1 MELRQL
7 RSFVA
12 VAEELHFRRAA
23 DRLHLA
29 QPSVSQQIRTLEA
42 ELGVRLFERNRRG
55 AVLTPAGV
63 ALLGE
68 ARDLLSR
75 ADRAVAIA
83 RATGTGERGR
93 LRMSLTRS
101 LTGGV
106 AGAIVTA
113 YRARYPEVELVLSLG
128 TTMLHVEQL
137 HAGEIDVGFVRPPL
151 GESGLEELV
160 LGREPMVCV
169 LPRGHR
175 LTRRATVRPA
185 DLRGEPLVWWP
196 EEHGP
201 GAWREVRREVCGDPP
216 WPPLARAE
224 PEEERIVIGRGRG
237 RGDLVH
243 HARAVAQPAHPGC
256 RVPPVRATRTDHG
269 NRDRVAAGGRP
280 ADGGAASG
288 AGRGRCRGFA
298 RVNEGGAR
306 VARATALEWTAL
318 TLSMHRNLGRVT
330 PHSTTSAARVS
341 GELPPIGRTS
351 ATLELRTLVEC

>member
-29 QPSVSQQIRTLEA
+29 QPSVSQQIRTLES
-42 ELGVRLFERNRRG
+42 ELGVKLFERNRRG
-55 AVLTPAGV
+55 AVLTPAGS

-68 ARDLLSR
+68 ARELLTR

-83 RATGTGERGR
+83 RATGTGQRGR

-106 AGAIVTA
+106 AGEIVSA
-113 YRARYPEVELVLSLG
+113 FRARYPDVELVLSLG

-137 HAGEIDVGFVRPPL
+137 RAGEIDVGFVRPPL
-151 GESGLEELV
+151 EEPGLEELT

-175 LTRRATVRPA
+175 LTRRTTVTPR
-185 DLRGEPLVWWP
+185 DLSGEPLVWWP

-201 GAWREVRREVCGDPP
+201 GAWREVRREVCGEPP

-224 PEEERIVIGRGRG
+224 PEEERIVSAVAEGAGISFIMLERSRSLRIPGAVYRRFAPPEPTMGIAIAWR
-237 RGDLVH
+237 RGDDLPTLLRLREL
-243 HARAVAQPAHPGC
+243 AAAL
-256 RVPPVRATRTDHG
+256 
-269 NRDRVAAGGRP
+269 AGGE
-280 ADGGAASG
+280 GAIRSG
-288 AGRGRCRGFA
+288 
-298 RVNEGGAR
+298 
-306 VARATALEWTAL
+306 
-318 TLSMHRNLGRVT
+318 
-330 PHSTTSAARVS
+330 
-341 GELPPIGRTS
+341 
-351 ATLELRTLVEC
+351 

>member
-1 MELRQL
+1 VKGGAYHGRMELRQL

-42 ELGVRLFERNRRG
+42 ELGVPLFERNRRG
-55 AVLTPAGV
+55 VALTPAGS
-63 ALLGE
+63 ALLEE

-75 ADRAVAIA
+75 ADQAATLARAVGA
-83 RATGTGERGR
+83 GQRGR

-106 AGAIVTA
+106 AGAIVAA

-151 GESGLEELV
+151 EDPGLQELR

-175 LTRRATVRPA
+175 LTRRTSVRPA
-185 DLRGEPLVWWP
+185 DLRNEPLVWWP
-196 EEHGP
+196 EDHGP
-201 GAWREVRREVCGDPP
+201 GAWREVRHEVCGDPP
-216 WPPLARAE
+216 WPPLARVE
-224 PEEERIVIGRGRG
+224 PEEERIVSAVAEGAGISFIMLERSRSLRIPGAVYRRFAPPEPTMGIALAWRRGEELPTLHRLRELAVDVARGRS
-237 RGDLVH
+237 D
-243 HARAVAQPAHPGC
+243 
-256 RVPPVRATRTDHG
+256 
-269 NRDRVAAGGRP
+269 
-280 ADGGAASG
+280 AAS
-288 AGRGRCRGFA
+288 
-298 RVNEGGAR
+298 
-306 VARATALEWTAL
+306 
-318 TLSMHRNLGRVT
+318 
-330 PHSTTSAARVS
+330 
-341 GELPPIGRTS
+341 
-351 ATLELRTLVEC
+351 

>member
-42 ELGVRLFERNRRG
+42 ELGVQLFERNRRG
-55 AVLTPAGV
+55 AMLTPAGA

-68 ARDLLSR
+68 ARELLSR
-75 ADRAVAIA
+75 ADRAAQVA

-106 AGAIVTA
+106 AGAIVA
-113 YRARYPEVELVLSLG
+113 GYRARYPEVELVLSLG

-151 GESGLEELV
+151 EDPGLEELR

-175 LTRRATVRPA
+175 LTRRATVRPR
-185 DLRGEPLVWWP
+185 DLDGEPLVWWP

-216 WPPLARAE
+216 WAPLARAE
-224 PEEERIVIGRGRG
+224 PEEERIVM
-237 RGDLVH
+237 
-243 HARAVAQPAHPGC
+243 AVAEGAGISFIMLERSRSL
-256 RVPPVRATRTDHG
+256 RVPGAVYRRFAPPEPTMGIAIAWR
-269 NRDRVAAGGRP
+269 RDDNLPTLQRLRELAAEVASR
-280 ADGGAASG
+280 DGAA
-288 AGRGRCRGFA
+288 
-298 RVNEGGAR
+298 
-306 VARATALEWTAL
+306 
-318 TLSMHRNLGRVT
+318 
-330 PHSTTSAARVS
+330 AA
-341 GELPPIGRTS
+341 
-351 ATLELRTLVEC
+351 

>member
-42 ELGVRLFERNRRG
+42 ELGVQLFERNRRG
-55 AVLTPAGV
+55 AMLTPAGA

-68 ARDLLSR
+68 ARELLSR
-75 ADRAVAIA
+75 ADRAAQVA

-106 AGAIVTA
+106 AGAIVA
-113 YRARYPEVELVLSLG
+113 GYRARYPEVELVLSLG

-151 GESGLEELV
+151 EDPGLEELR

-175 LTRRATVRPA
+175 LTRRATVRPR
-185 DLRGEPLVWWP
+185 DLDGEPLVWWP

-216 WPPLARAE
+216 WAPLARAE
-224 PEEERIVIGRGRG
+224 PEEERIVM
-237 RGDLVH
+237 
-243 HARAVAQPAHPGC
+243 AVAEGAGISFIMLERSRSL
-256 RVPPVRATRTDHG
+256 RVPGAVYRRFAPPEPTMGIAIAWR
-269 NRDRVAAGGRP
+269 RDDNLPTLQRLRELAAEVTSR
-280 ADGGAASG
+280 DGAA
-288 AGRGRCRGFA
+288 
-298 RVNEGGAR
+298 
-306 VARATALEWTAL
+306 
-318 TLSMHRNLGRVT
+318 
-330 PHSTTSAARVS
+330 AA
-341 GELPPIGRTS
+341 
-351 ATLELRTLVEC
+351 